1 MRTSCK
7 AKAIPFP
14 TRTEFVK
21 GVLCKSYK
29 LFNKSFSAN
38 CLIFIFYVAIRCDIT
53 NAETMYI

>member
-1 MRTSCK
+1 MS
-7 AKAIPFP
+7 I
-14 TRTEFVK
+14 RTEFVK

>member
-1 MRTSCK
+1 M
-7 AKAIPFP
+7 
-14 TRTEFVK
+14 EFVK

-38 CLIFIFYVAIRCDIT
+38 CLIFILYVAIRCDIT